1 VKIKLNN
8 IGLINNSTI
17 CLDGLTIITG
27 KNNSGK
33 TTVGKALYSLIDAVS
48 NLTSKASYDRNQYI
62 VNQLDS
68 VAETMEFMRYF
79 VFSNDFDD
87 NSENISFMKK
97 YPALVSLFSR
107 EFRHE
112 ISLTECENIAIK
124 LQQELDEISP
134 SELINIKDI
143 HYYVRKVMNRKKDNE
158 TTNNILQIIEEQI
171 IRAKSI
177 LSDMFVAINK
187 DSQLIDYARES
198 INQTLKLEFSG
209 QIQPASFDVEDSE
222 IEITDESK
230 CCFNIKIINNS
241 IKNSGEPVF
250 YTSPYKK
257 ALFIDNP
264 FVLDEINPVRRFIR
278 NSLLVNTESILN
290 PHNIVSHNQ
299 KLRYILRDTNQPS
312 IFEQTLIN
320 DNFRKVKQD
329 IDSIIPGTFEF
340 SSSGDF
346 YIQNGNKLRVSN
358 LATGS
363 KMFSIIKILLEK
375 GYLGKETILI
385 LDEPEAHL
393 HPSWQNRFAEMI
405 VLLVKELDVNIVLTT
420 HSSNFVL
427 ALDAYMRKYDIEDK
441 TNFYRTDTTEDGH
454 VDYSC
459 INKDIGSIYQDF
471 LQYFSEVKVLRNLYL
486 KDSGE

>member
-1 VKIKLNN
+1 MKIRLNN
-8 IGLINNSTI
+8 IGLINNSTL

-48 NLTSKASYDRNQYI
+48 NLSSKANYDRNQYI

-79 VFSNDFDD
+79 VRSNDFDE
-87 NSENISFMKK
+87 NSENTVFMKK
-97 YPALVSLFSR
+97 YPALISLFSR
-107 EFRHE
+107 DFRHE
-112 ISLTECENIAIK
+112 LPLTECEKFAIK
-124 LQQELDEISP
+124 LQQELEEISP
-134 SELINIKDI
+134 LDLINVKDI
-143 HYYVRKVMNRKKDNE
+143 RFYVRRIIERKRETE
-158 TTNNILQIIEEQI
+158 TTTNIGQIIDEQI
-171 IRAKSI
+171 VKAKSI
-177 LSDMFVAINK
+177 LFDMFSAINK

-209 QIQPASFDVEDSE
+209 QIQPASFDVENSE
-222 IEITDESK
+222 IEITDDSK
-230 CCFNIKIINNS
+230 CCFSMKIVNNS
-241 IKNSGEPVF
+241 IENNGEPVF

-264 FVLDEINPVRRFIR
+264 FIFDETTPIRRFVRSSMLID
-278 NSLLVNTESILN
+278 TESILN
-290 PHNIVSHNQ
+290 PNNIITHNQ
-299 KLRYILRDTNQPS
+299 KLRYILRDSNQPS
-312 IFEQTLIN
+312 IFEQTLID
-320 DNFRKVKQD
+320 DNFKKIKQD

-346 YIQNGNKLRVSN
+346 YVRNGKKLKVSN

-427 ALDAYMRKYDIEDK
+427 ALDAYMRKYSIEGK
-441 TNFYRTDTTEDGH
+441 TNFYRTEATEDGH

-459 INKDIGSIYQDF
+459 INDDIGSIYQDF
-471 LQYFSEVKVLRNLYL
+471 LQYFSEVKVLRNQYL